1 MFQICDF
8 AYRLATTFHDF
19 YNECYVIHKESDGNF
34 ILGFFF
40 QIIMGNP
47 RILLIKFSGK
57 EVINYHRLVLCQV
70 TADTMA
76 DCFKILGIRTVEKM

>member
-34 ILGFFF
+34 ILGFFSK
-40 QIIMGNP
+40 
-47 RILLIKFSGK
+47 LLW
-57 EVINYHRLVLCQV
+57 V
-70 TADTMA
+70 T
-76 DCFKILGIRTVEKM
+76 LEYS